1 MPSTIEA
8 YTYLDELR
16 ESGQTNMF
24 GAGSYVESE
33 FGISKKEAKDFV
45 LGWMEA
51 VENDT
56 WDMDEHE
63 FMEKVKN

>member
-1 MPSTIEA
+1 MPGITEA

-16 ESGQTNMF
+16 ESGATNMF

-33 FGISKKEAKDFV
+33 FGISKNEAKDFV

-51 VENDT
+51 VENNT
-56 WDMDEHE
+56 WDMEEHE
-63 FMEKVKN
+63 FLEKVKN

>member
-16 ESGQTNMF
+16 ESGTCNMF
-24 GAGSYVESE
+24 GSGSYVESN
-33 FGISKKEAKDFV
+33 FGISKNEAQVFV
-45 LGWMEA
+45 LGWMKA

-56 WDMDEHE
+56 WDMDKHE
-63 FMEKVKN
+63 LIEEVKN

>member
-16 ESGQTNMF
+16 ESGACNMF
-24 GAGSYVESE
+24 GSGSYVESN